1 MATKP
6 LKTATKSG
14 IRQGTA
20 PADRKT
26 HGKPASKARESKP
39 RVAAVAAPVRQQPYH
54 HGDLHQALLATAERI
69 LERDGIRGLT
79 LRAVAREAGV
89 SHAAPTHH
97 FGDLARLLSE
107 LAAIGFRRFTEALV
121 EASANKPFPEASR
134 ARAKAYIGFAQAS
147 PAMFKLMFR
156 RERLDMG
163 CPVLN
168 EAQSCA
174 FVLMA
179 TAVGERRNEQVEK
192 EHLTLPQ
199 AADIARVWSLVHGF
213 ATLAIDGRL
222 NEILHGL
229 PDGTTID
236 MLLDAMLDA
245 VLAGRTCSS

>member
-6 LKTATKSG
+6 LKKATKPG

-20 PADRKT
+20 PIDRKT

-39 RVAAVAAPVRQQPYH
+39 RVAAAPARQQPYH

-69 LERDGIRGLT
+69 LEREGIRGLT

-121 EASANKPFPEASR
+121 AASANKPFPEAGR

-156 RERLDMG
+156 RDRLDMG

-174 FVLMA
+174 FVIMA
-179 TAVGERRNEQVEK
+179 SAVGERRNEQVEK
-192 EHLTLPQ
+192 EHLTLAQ

-229 PDGTTID
+229 PEGTTTD
-236 MLLDAMLDA
+236 MLLDAMLDS
-245 VLAGRTCSS
+245 VLAGRPCGS

>member
-14 IRQGTA
+14 IRQGAA

-26 HGKPASKARESKP
+26 HGKPASKAR
-39 RVAAVAAPVRQQPYH
+39 VAAAAVAAPVRQQPYH

-107 LAAIGFRRFTEALV
+107 LAAIGFRRFTETLV